1 MPGPLHLAFLGC
13 GFITRVHS
21 RQLRAFGGPY
31 DMVRDH
37 VLCMRSVAVGE
48 SIVIPVHQAAGLT
61 RSLDVVAFE
70 RLFVPRHAGTPGP
83 SSAPRGVPQRDA
95 LPPADVAPPWW
106 PDVTALSATRHSGL
120 RV

>member
-61 RSLDVVAFE
+61 RSLDVVAFVSSGVTVNAQST
-70 RLFVPRHAGTPGP
+70 RFVTL
-83 SSAPRGVPQRDA
+83 
-95 LPPADVAPPWW
+95 LPFESRMQP
-106 PDVTALSATRHSGL
+106 
-120 RV
+120 